1 MLCPYRENIS
11 SEETTMSKAATTGG
25 MNVAILGAPGCV
37 GQSLVMK
44 LLENPEY
51 SIIASYRTEQEIP
64 KSVRDERLVWKQVN
78 LFDPVSA
85 EKFLQGAGV
94 LIYLIHS
101 LGAKNFEQLD
111 LQLANAAGAAA
122 RHVGVR
128 KIIYLGGIVPDGQTV
143 SPHLTS
149 RMKTGQALASF
160 GIPVAEVRASVL
172 LETCSMSYLIVYYL
186 AKRLPVMITP
196 QWLNSLCAPIALQDA
211 SSCLAALVER
221 EIKGHDIFEIGSDI
235 VRYRDLLS
243 LCGKAIR
250 GVKNFIIP
258 VPLFTVKLSSLWIAL
273 ITGIPNSVGVALAEG
288 LRTNTIPSKN
298 RFKEVTGRDP
308 IPLETVLYQLAEKM
322 KNKAR

>member
-11 SEETTMSKAATTGG
+11 SEETIMSKATTAGG

-37 GQSLVMK
+37 GQSLIKK
-44 LLENPEY
+44 LLEKPEY
-51 SIIASYRTEQEIP
+51 TITASYRTENEIP
-64 KSVRDERLVWKQVN
+64 NNIQNDRLVWKQVN
-78 LFDPVSA
+78 LLDPVSA
-85 EKFLQGAGV
+85 ENFLQGAGV

-111 LQLANAAGAAA
+111 IQLANAAGAAA
-122 RHVGVR
+122 RHIGVR
-128 KIIYLGGIVPDGQTV
+128 KIIYLGGIVPEGQPA
-143 SPHLTS
+143 SSHLTS

-160 GIPVAEVRASVL
+160 GLPVAEVRASVL

-186 AKRLPVMITP
+186 AKRLPVMIAP

-211 SSCLAALVER
+211 SSCLAALVQR

-258 VPLFTVKLSSLWIAL
+258 VPLFTVQLSSRWIAL

-288 LRTNTIPSKN
+288 LKTNTVPLKK

-308 IPLETVLYQLAEKM
+308 ILLETVLYQLAEKM
-322 KNKAR
+322 KNRTT

>member
-1 MLCPYRENIS
+1 MS
-11 SEETTMSKAATTGG
+11 SEETIMSKATTAGG

-37 GQSLVMK
+37 GQSLIKK
-44 LLENPEY
+44 LLEKPEY
-51 SIIASYRTEQEIP
+51 TITASYRTEHEIP
-64 KSVRDERLVWKQVN
+64 NNIQNDRLVWKQVN
-78 LFDPVSA
+78 LLDPVSA
-85 EKFLQGAGV
+85 ENFLQGAGV

-111 LQLANAAGAAA
+111 IQLANAAGAAA
-122 RHVGVR
+122 RHIGVR
-128 KIIYLGGIVPDGQTV
+128 KIIYLGGIVPEGQPA
-143 SPHLTS
+143 SSHLTS

-160 GIPVAEVRASVL
+160 GLPVAEVRASVL

-186 AKRLPVMITP
+186 AKRLPVMIAP

-211 SSCLAALVER
+211 SSCLAALVQR

-258 VPLFTVKLSSLWIAL
+258 VPLFTVQLSSLWIAL

-288 LRTNTIPSKN
+288 LKTNTVPFKKPVQRGYRKRPNPAGNGPVSACRKN
-298 RFKEVTGRDP
+298 EEQDNVK
-308 IPLETVLYQLAEKM
+308 ILI
-322 KNKAR
+322 